1 MPVAAA
7 SGPDYERISRCLPSM
22 DFVNLTEMLAAAR
35 LTVPEVTPA
44 ALVAASRTFV
54 DVREPHEVALGSIPG
69 AEKIPRG
76 LLETSVDHLSHDQP
90 IVAFCAVGERSL
102 LAGVTLQE
110 MGFTNVVSLA
120 GGFVA
125 WQAAGHPWE
134 IPQTLSVPSAA
145 RYSRHIALPEVGVA
159 GQQKLLDARIAI
171 IGAGGLGS
179 PAALYLAAAGV
190 GTLAIFDADRV
201 DVSNLQR
208 QILHGTDRIG
218 QSKASSAE
226 RTIANLN
233 PDVAIEAHA
242 VNIVASNALELLA
255 GFDLIVDGADN
266 FPTRYLINDVSQ
278 HVGIPVVH
286 GSIFRFE
293 GQVAVFDPNN
303 GPCYRCLFPHPP
315 PPELAPNCQEAGV
328 LGVLP
333 GVIGSLQATEAI
345 KLIIGIGTPL
355 RGRLLTYDALTQET
369 FQLRIAK
376 DPNCPSC
383 GSTPPA
389 IVDYDETCLVR
400 QT

>member
-1 MPVAAA
+1 
-7 SGPDYERISRCLPSM
+7 
-22 DFVNLTEMLAAAR
+22 MLAAAR
-35 LTVPEVTPA
+35 QTVPEVTPA
-44 ALVAASRTFV
+44 GLVTANRTMI
-54 DVREPHEVALGSIPG
+54 DVREPHEVALGSIPDS
-69 AEKIPRG
+69 EKIPRG
-76 LLETSVDHLSHDQP
+76 LLETSVDHLSYDQP

-110 MGFTNVVSLA
+110 MGFTNVESLA

-125 WQAAGHPWE
+125 WQAAGKPWE
-134 IPQTLSVPSAA
+134 IPPTLSVPSAA

-159 GQQKLLDARIAI
+159 GQQKLLEARVAI

-218 QSKASSAE
+218 QSKAASAE

-233 PDVAIEAHA
+233 PDVAVEAHA
-242 VNIVASNALELLA
+242 VNVVASNALEVLA

-278 HVGIPVVH
+278 RLGIPVVH

-293 GQVAVFDPNN
+293 GQVAVFDPND

-345 KLIIGIGTPL
+345 KLILGIGTPL

-400 QT
+400 

>member
-1 MPVAAA
+1 
-7 SGPDYERISRCLPSM
+7 
-22 DFVNLTEMLAAAR
+22 MLAAAR
-35 LTVPEVTPA
+35 QTVREVTPA
-44 ALVAASRTFV
+44 GLVTANRTMI

-76 LLETSVDHLSHDQP
+76 LLETSVDHLAHDQP

-110 MGFTNVVSLA
+110 MGFTNVESLA

-125 WQAAGHPWE
+125 WQAAGKPWE
-134 IPQTLSVPSAA
+134 LPPTLSVPSAA

-159 GQQKLLDARIAI
+159 GQQKLLDARVAI

-190 GTLAIFDADRV
+190 GTLGIFDADRV

-218 QSKASSAE
+218 QSKSDSAE

-233 PDVAIEAHA
+233 PDVAVHSHA
-242 VNIVASNALELLA
+242 VNVVASNALEVLA

-278 HVGIPVVH
+278 RLGIPVVH

-293 GQVAVFDPNN
+293 GQVAVFDPHD

-345 KLIIGIGTPL
+345 KLILGIGTPL

-369 FQLRIAK
+369 LQLRIAK

-383 GSTPPA
+383 GPTPPA

-400 QT
+400 